1 MRKHVGEIFTVLI
14 IMFLLI
20 ASNLC
25 RNTPEQL
32 YKIIKVENTD
42 EFYID
47 FNRNNKID
55 TNELVKLYDINAFRP
70 EKSYLTR
77 YQTAT
82 TNLTMPEALAIGVLA
97 KEFSEKTFTG
107 KVVKVKLID
116 IEANKKTPHAKIYI
130 ENQEISNILLN
141 EGFAINGRKDNEYK
155 KQLNYVK
162 INSLKNRIKNEN
174 ILILNLQNNTAHR
187 LECKYAQKLKYAKA
201 IRNNLYAPK
210 SKSINYCSK
219 CILSAK
225 TRKTEPETTPQ
236 GPKETFFD
244 FKSGVLSFYFTD
256 FNKRQKPDNNCLT
269 SGCQALLNQINNAK
283 SSIDFAI
290 YGIANQPKIINAL
303 VSAQKR
309 GVKVR
314 WVTDADTKGSNIYSE
329 VMSVQKLLPN
339 FKTDNHLIPGET
351 VKNIKY
357 TNSIM
362 HNKFFIFDKEKLWL
376 GSANI
381 SQTDLADFN
390 ANIII
395 TANSSILAKIYSQ
408 EFEQMYNE
416 KFHYLKQPI
425 HNKENLKI
433 DNENT
438 VSVYFSPTDKIIE
451 TQIIPEINKAEKYIY
466 ISSFI
471 ITHYGV
477 KNALL
482 EAKNRGIEIKIITDA
497 TSASGKYSIHK
508 SLRDNNIAVKVENK
522 AGKMHTKSLII
533 DDKLIFI
540 GSMNLTKS
548 GNSKNDENVLLIK
561 NQHAA
566 KIFKNQFLYLWYS
579 IPDKWLRFTPHA
591 EGIDSPGSCS
601 DGIDN
606 DFDGFIDKDDPG
618 CKFAI

>member
-1 MRKHVGEIFTVLI
+1 MRKYTGEVFTILI
-14 IMFLLI
+14 ISILLV
-20 ASNLC
+20 AFNLY
-25 RNTPEQL
+25 RNAPAKF

-47 FNRNNKID
+47 FNKNNKAD
-55 TNELVKLYDINAFRP
+55 SNELVRLYDINAFRA

-77 YQTAT
+77 FQTSAT
-82 TNLTMPEALAIGVLA
+82 QLSMPEALAIGVLA

-107 KVVKVKLID
+107 KIVKVEFID
-116 IEANKKTPHAKIYI
+116 IEANKQCPHAKIYI
-130 ENQEISNILLN
+130 GKEEISNILLN
-141 EGFAINGRKDNEYK
+141 EGFAINGRKDSNYK
-155 KQLNYVK
+155 KELNYVK
-162 INSLKNRIKNEN
+162 IHNLKNRIKNEN
-174 ILILNLQNNTAHR
+174 ILILNQHNNTVHR
-187 LECKYAQKLKYAKA
+187 LDCKYAQKLKSAKA
-201 IRNNLYAPK
+201 FRNNMYTPK
-210 SKSINYCSK
+210 LKSVKYCSN
-219 CILSAK
+219 CILNSNTK
-225 TRKTEPETTPQ
+225 HSTSEITPPK
-236 GPKETFFD
+236 PKETFFD

-256 FNKRQKPDNNCLT
+256 FNKRQKPDNNCMT
-269 SGCQALLNQINNAK
+269 SGCRILLSHINNAK

-290 YGIANQPKIINAL
+290 YGIANQPKIISAL

-314 WVTDADTKGSNIYSE
+314 WVTDADTKGNNIYSE
-329 VMSVQKLLPN
+329 VLSIQKLLPN
-339 FKTDNHLIPGET
+339 YRTDNHFISNELT
-351 VKNIKY
+351 KNQQY

-362 HNKFFIFDKEKLWL
+362 HNKFFIFDDKTLWL

-395 TANSSILAKIYSQ
+395 LAESQTLAKIYAK
-408 EFEQMYNE
+408 EFEQMYNQ

-425 HNKENLKI
+425 SNKENLKI

-451 TQIIPEINKAEKYIY
+451 TKIIPEINKAKKYIY
-466 ISSFI
+466 VSSFI
-471 ITHYGV
+471 ITHSGV

-482 EAKNRGIEIKIITDA
+482 QAKDRGIEIKIMTDA

-533 DDKLIFI
+533 DDRIIFV

-548 GNSKNDENVLLIK
+548 GENKNDENVLLIE

-566 KIFKNQFLYLWYS
+566 KVFKNQFLYLWHS
-579 IPDKWLRFTPHA
+579 IPNKWLRFNPHA
-591 EGIDSPGSCS
+591 EGVDSPGSCS

-606 DFDGFIDKDDPG
+606 DFDGLIDKNDPG
-618 CKFAI
+618 CKYAI

>member
-1 MRKHVGEIFTVLI
+1 MRKYAGEIFTILFV
-14 IMFLLI
+14 MFLLI
-20 ASNLC
+20 GFNLY
-25 RNTPEQL
+25 RNSPPNL
-32 YKIIKVENTD
+32 YKILKVENTD

-47 FNRNNKID
+47 FNRNNKTD
-55 TNELVKLYDINAFRP
+55 ENELVKLYDINAFRP
-70 EKSYLTR
+70 QKSYLTR
-77 YQTAT
+77 YQLSAT
-82 TNLTMPEALAIGVLA
+82 KLTLPQALAIGVLA

-107 KVVKVKLID
+107 KNVRVEFID
-116 IEANKKTPHAKIYI
+116 IEANKKLPRAKIYLD
-130 ENQEISNILLN
+130 NQEISKILLN

-162 INSLKNRIKNEN
+162 INIHKNRLNAEN
-174 ILILNLQNNTAHR
+174 IGIINLSNNTLHN
-187 LECKYAQKLKYAKA
+187 LECKYAQKLKEALAVRISSY
-201 IRNNLYAPK
+201 
-210 SKSINYCSK
+210 SKPVTPCPN
-219 CILSAK
+219 CILGKSPLE
-225 TRKTEPETTPQ
+225 TEQLFQDKKPA
-236 GPKETFFD
+236 ETFFD
-244 FKSGVLSFYFTD
+244 FKSGAFGFYFTD
-256 FNKRQKPDNNCLT
+256 FNKRLKPDNQCLN
-269 SGCQALLNQINNAK
+269 SSCKALLSEINNAK

-303 VSAQKR
+303 AAAQKR

-314 WVTDADTKGSNIYSE
+314 WVTDSDTKGSNIYPE
-329 VMSVQKLLPN
+329 VVAVQKLLPN
-339 FKTDNHLIPGET
+339 FKTDNHLISGET
-351 VKNIKY
+351 VKNSKY

-362 HNKFFIFDKEKLWL
+362 HNKFFIFDKKKLWL

-395 TANSSILAKIYSQ
+395 TANSPTLANIYTK

-416 KFHYLKQPI
+416 KFHYLKHPI
-425 HNKENLKI
+425 PNKENLKI

-451 TQIIPEINKAEKYIY
+451 TKIIPEINRAKKYVY

-471 ITHYGV
+471 ITHNGI
-477 KNALL
+477 KNALIA
-482 EAKNRGIEIKIITDA
+482 AKDRGVEIKIITDA

-522 AGKMHTKSLII
+522 AGKMHTKSIVI
-533 DDKLIFI
+533 DDRLIFI

-548 GNSKNDENVLLIK
+548 GESKNDENVLLIK
-561 NQHAA
+561 NPRAA
-566 KIFKNQFLYLWYS
+566 AIFKKQFLYLWYS
-579 IPDKWLRFTPHA
+579 IPEKWLRFNPRA
-591 EGIDSPGSCS
+591 EGADSLGSCF

-618 CKFAI
+618 CKFARQ